1 VAPQADNS
9 PSEGVGIGPTNQKK
23 RGRKMIKAGSKFSA
37 VCIIE
42 EGKYFSAQVEAS
54 GTILQ
59 KIKRTDF
66 IIQLAQVTAENNN
79 VPMEQVKIR
88 KLKFF

>member
-1 VAPQADNS
+1 
-9 PSEGVGIGPTNQKK
+9 
-23 RGRKMIKAGSKFSA
+23 MIKVGSKFSA
-37 VCIIE
+37 MCIIE
-42 EGKYFSAQVEAS
+42 EGKYFSAQVEVA

-59 KIKRTDF
+59 KIEKTDF
-66 IIQLAQVTAENNN
+66 IIQLAQAAAENNN